1 MGRFKR
7 SKSKKR
13 DRKQKITGNPEET
26 QYTMLKTL
34 IVFDT
39 NALRSTE
46 AGQVAYRFFAFG
58 KPFQLIEEYINTNNL
73 NEYIHLAIPSWAI
86 EELKDQKNRQYLED
100 VEKHKEVT
108 ERLFGLPSF
117 QKIPFPQEEFDCR
130 AYIQEKAE
138 EFLATK
144 QLKKL
149 DIKEELASTV
159 LKSMMSR
166 VLKEEKFKKPF
177 AHSGKYKD
185 AGFKDNIV
193 WESLMHYDDVEAYDK
208 FIFITK
214 DTDYGNCQNEFK
226 EKWNKHIITLKDEN
240 SVKAEILKD
249 YELYI
254 NERVIYDYTH
264 TEYFLN
270 YLNDELKQKSEI
282 VTETGMGK
290 IENFKINEPSVNIER
305 MPPSEEEDEYILVHS
320 STIIFYK
327 EDINKKQQEVIMTTK
342 LADEETKE
350 IIETVYNIELI

>member
-1 MGRFKR
+1 
-7 SKSKKR
+7 
-13 DRKQKITGNPEET
+13 
-26 QYTMLKTL
+26 MLKTL

-100 VEKHKEVT
+100 VERYKEVT

-166 VLKEEKFKKPF
+166 VLKEEKLKKPF

-254 NERVIYDYTH
+254 KERALYDYTH
-264 TEYFLN
+264 KEYFLD
-270 YLNDELKQKSEI
+270 YLNDDLKQKSEI
-282 VTETGMGK
+282 VTETGTGK
-290 IENFKINEPSVNIER
+290 IENFKIQEPSVNIER
-305 MPPSEEEDEYILVHS
+305 MPPTEDEDEYILVHS
-320 STIIFYK
+320 SIIIFYK
-327 EDINKKQQEVIMTTK
+327 EGVNKKQQQVIMTTK

-350 IIETVYNIELI
+350 IIETFYDIELI

>member
-7 SKSKKR
+7 SKSKTR
-13 DRKQKITGNPEET
+13 DRKQKITDNPEER

-58 KPFQLIEEYINTNNL
+58 KPFQLIEEYINQNHL
-73 NEYIHLAIPSWAI
+73 NEHVHLAIPSWAI

-100 VEKHKEVT
+100 VEKYKEVT

-117 QKIPFPQEEFDCR
+117 QKIPLPQEEFDCR

-166 VLKEEKFKKPF
+166 VLKEEKLKKPF

-254 NERVIYDYTH
+254 NERILYDYTH
-264 TEYFLN
+264 SEYFLD

-282 VTETGMGK
+282 VTETGTGK
-290 IENFKINEPSVNIER
+290 IENFKIQEPSVNIER
-305 MPPSEEEDEYILVHS
+305 MPPSEEEDECILVHS
-320 STIIFYK
+320 TIIIFYK
-327 EDINKKQQEVIMTTK
+327 EGGNKKHQEVMMITK
-342 LADEETKE
+342 LADEETKD

>member
-7 SKSKKR
+7 SKSKTR
-13 DRKQKITGNPEET
+13 DRKQKITDNPEET

-58 KPFQLIEEYINTNNL
+58 KPFQLIEEYINENHL
-73 NEYIHLAIPSWAI
+73 NEHVHLAIPSWAI

-100 VEKHKEVT
+100 VEKYKELT

-117 QKIPFPQEEFDCR
+117 QKIPLPQEEFDCR

-166 VLKEEKFKKPF
+166 VLKEEKLKKPF

-226 EKWNKHIITLKDEN
+226 DKWNKHIVTLKDEN
-240 SVKAEILKD
+240 SVMGEILKD

-254 NERVIYDYTH
+254 KEKTLYDYTH
-264 TEYFLN
+264 KEYFLD

-282 VTETGMGK
+282 VTEMGICK
-290 IENFKINEPSVNIER
+290 IENFEIQEPSVNIER
-305 MPPSEEEDEYILVHS
+305 MPPSDDEEECILVNS
-320 STIIFYK
+320 SIIIFYS
-327 EDINKKQQEVIMTTK
+327 EQGNKKQQEVMMTTK

-350 IIETVYNIELI
+350 IVETIFNIELI

>member
-26 QYTMLKTL
+26 KHTMLKTF

-46 AGQVAYRFFAFG
+46 AGKVAYSFFAFG
-58 KPFQLIEEYINTNNL
+58 KPFQLIEDYINTNHL
-73 NEYIHLAIPSWAI
+73 NEHVHLAIPSWAI

-100 VEKHKEVT
+100 VKQYQEVA
-108 ERLFGLPSF
+108 ERLSGLPGF
-117 QKIPFPQEEFDCR
+117 QEIPLRQDGFDCI
-130 AYIQEKAE
+130 AHIQEKAE
-138 EFLATK
+138 DFLATK
-144 QLKKL
+144 RLKKL
-149 DIKEELASTV
+149 DIKEELASTI

-193 WESLMHYDDVEAYDK
+193 WESLMYYDDVEAYDK

-240 SVKAEILKD
+240 SVTAELLKD

-254 NERVIYDYTH
+254 KEKTLYDYTH
-264 TEYFLN
+264 TEYFLD
-270 YLNDELKQKSEI
+270 YLNDELTQKSEI
-282 VTETGMGK
+282 VTETGTGK
-290 IENFKINEPSVNIER
+290 IENFKIQEPSVNIER
-305 MPPSEEEDEYILVHS
+305 MPPSEEEDEHILVHS
-320 STIIFYK
+320 SIIIFY
-327 EDINKKQQEVIMTTK
+327 EEGGNKNQQEVMMITK
-342 LADEETKE
+342 LADEETKD